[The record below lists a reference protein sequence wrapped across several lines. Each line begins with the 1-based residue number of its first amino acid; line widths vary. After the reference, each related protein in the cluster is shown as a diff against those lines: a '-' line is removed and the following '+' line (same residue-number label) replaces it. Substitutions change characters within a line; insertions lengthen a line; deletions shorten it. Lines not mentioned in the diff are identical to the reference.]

1 MRKMKDIIIKNADYR
16 NKLTEVLSS
25 ENLHLQLMFFQH
37 QYLKAILFQKINKPN
52 VKIVKNVSPAIV
64 ITLDEK

>member
-52 VKIVKNVSPAIV
+52 VKIVKNGNEY
-64 ITLDEK
+64 TLQVL